1 MWCVYVYVNMYSEC
15 KYVCKNVG
23 DLYTVCVYVCEYEF
37 MCVSVKMC
45 LSM

>member
-1 MWCVYVYVNMYSEC
+1 MWCVYVYVNMYSEY

-23 DLYTVCVYVCEYEF
+23 DLYTVYVCEYEF